1 MVMGHYYSNNRIT
14 KAEESG
20 NLNGRNKSTRVLH
33 WDPQHSG
40 WQVSISRHIEQAKAR
55 TRELPHKYI
64 QSSSIILLLV
74 LERSRGYSAE
84 YSRSK
89 EHSLFRNY
97 PEWVGQMCSGAHDD
111 WALEYIKS
119 NCFTRIDQNLSMGD
133 FIPFNTCLSVTVAGL
148 WLMMMRSECRVI
160 M

>member
-20 NLNGRNKSTRVLH
+20 NLNGRNKSTSSSLGSTTFGMASLPSLH
-33 WDPQHSG
+33 I
-40 WQVSISRHIEQAKAR
+40 VEQAKAR
-55 TRELPHKYI
+55 TLELPHKYI
-64 QSSSIILLLV
+64 QSSSIILLLLL

-97 PEWVGQMCSGAHDD
+97 PE
-111 WALEYIKS
+111 
-119 NCFTRIDQNLSMGD
+119 
-133 FIPFNTCLSVTVAGL
+133 
-148 WLMMMRSECRVI
+148 
-160 M
+160 